1 MFPGRETDLIKEMGI
16 DVIHIHGVGFV
27 GIKGIWASWH
37 AKVPRVST
45 FHTMIHETLAF
56 YSPFGL
62 NLHLLERGLRF
73 YLRIF
78 LRKTH
83 GVVVPSRAILDEI
96 LALSPSAKIADVIP
110 TGVDTD
116 RFRPDI
122 SGQGV
127 RTKWGLNGNDVI
139 LHVGRVAPEK
149 NLTTLIHA
157 FPKVLESNPDT
168 KLMIVGTGPYM
179 EKYYDLVRH
188 LGLAGDVI
196 FTGFVPDADLPKYYA
211 AADAFAIASKFETQ
225 GLVVLE
231 ALASGRP
238 VAGANYRAIP
248 EFVHEGVNGAL
259 FEPNDVKGCA
269 AAILRCLR
277 EPDGMREAARET
289 ALRYS
294 VERGTERRGPGEGRN
309 RGAAAAAGHVLLFVD
324 ADCLLPS
331 NLIES
336 VFLALGDPS
345 VVGGATGFA
354 PASGRWIERSLFYLA
369 NAYQRAMTIW
379 GIPHNAGY
387 CFFFRTAAFETLGG
401 IREDLVL
408 NETHDLAIRSRSI
421 GRFVLLP
428 IIVETSMR
436 RFRTYGY
443 LRTILQEYVAS
454 TILYYATGRSPR
466 ELFRPA
472 PAR

>member
-1 MFPGRETDLIKEMGI
+1 M
-16 DVIHIHGVGFV
+16 
-27 GIKGIWASWH
+27 
-37 AKVPRVST
+37 
-45 FHTMIHETLAF
+45 
-56 YSPFGL
+56 
-62 NLHLLERGLRF
+62 RF

-83 GVVVPSRAILDEI
+83 GVVVPSRAILEEI

-127 RTKWGLNGNDVI
+127 RTKWGLNGHDVI

-188 LGLAGDVI
+188 LGLSGDVI

-248 EFVHEGVNGAL
+248 EFVREGVNGAL
-259 FEPNDVKGCA
+259 FEPNDVRGCA
-269 AAILRCLR
+269 SAMLRCLR
-277 EPDGMREAARET
+277 EADGMHEAARET
-289 ALRYS
+289 ALRFS
-294 VERGTERRGPGEGRN
+294 VERCTRRLERVYDRLV
-309 RGAAAAAGHVLLFVD
+309 AA
-324 ADCLLPS
+324 
-331 NLIES
+331 
-336 VFLALGDPS
+336 
-345 VVGGATGFA
+345 
-354 PASGRWIERSLFYLA
+354 
-369 NAYQRAMTIW
+369 
-379 GIPHNAGY
+379 
-387 CFFFRTAAFETLGG
+387 
-401 IREDLVL
+401 
-408 NETHDLAIRSRSI
+408 
-421 GRFVLLP
+421 
-428 IIVETSMR
+428 
-436 RFRTYGY
+436 
-443 LRTILQEYVAS
+443 
-454 TILYYATGRSPR
+454 
-466 ELFRPA
+466 
-472 PAR
+472 

>member
-1 MFPGRETDLIKEMGI
+1 MHRRLGSFRSCLDAYYQCTKDRPQTSSRLTKIQPRNRHTQPLGLLPRPRTARGEAQDGGAGTAHSWRRGPSTVLEKARKSPGLRRLLTGVDAVRIALFTDSYLPTVDGVVTSVLTTRRQLEAHGHEVVVFAPEDPRRRGRREPGTIYVRAKEFHHYPGYRLAMFLGRETDLIKEMGI

-56 YSPFGL
+56 YSTFGL

-127 RTKWGLNGNDVI
+127 RTKWGLNGHDVI

-168 KLMIVGTGPYM
+168 KLMIVGTGP
-179 EKYYDLVRH
+179 
-188 LGLAGDVI
+188 
-196 FTGFVPDADLPKYYA
+196 
-211 AADAFAIASKFETQ
+211 
-225 GLVVLE
+225 
-231 ALASGRP
+231 
-238 VAGANYRAIP
+238 
-248 EFVHEGVNGAL
+248 L
-259 FEPNDVKGCA
+259 FEPNDVRGCA
-269 AAILRCLR
+269 SAMLRCLR
-277 EPDGMREAARET
+277 EPDGMHEAARET
-289 ALRYS
+289 ALRFS
-294 VERGTERRGPGEGRN
+294 VERCTRRLERVYDRLV
-309 RGAAAAAGHVLLFVD
+309 AA
-324 ADCLLPS
+324 
-331 NLIES
+331 
-336 VFLALGDPS
+336 
-345 VVGGATGFA
+345 
-354 PASGRWIERSLFYLA
+354 
-369 NAYQRAMTIW
+369 
-379 GIPHNAGY
+379 
-387 CFFFRTAAFETLGG
+387 
-401 IREDLVL
+401 
-408 NETHDLAIRSRSI
+408 
-421 GRFVLLP
+421 
-428 IIVETSMR
+428 
-436 RFRTYGY
+436 
-443 LRTILQEYVAS
+443 
-454 TILYYATGRSPR
+454 
-466 ELFRPA
+466 
-472 PAR
+472 